1 MWAEIVKIVNRRT
14 PTRCRHKQVERFRF
28 RYLRFVHLLC
38 SPFSPVFFAS
48 FFSFVP
54 PLQTAE
60 SQINVPMES
69 KAVSIFKAAEN
80 VNKALAAAE
89 DAGLHVVNIGAGDI
103 IAGRSASIL
112 GLSCQ
117 LIRAHLSAPSHLEV

>member
-1 MWAEIVKIVNRRT
+1 
-14 PTRCRHKQVERFRF
+14 
-28 RYLRFVHLLC
+28 
-38 SPFSPVFFAS
+38 
-48 FFSFVP
+48 
-54 PLQTAE
+54 
-60 SQINVPMES
+60 MES

-117 LIRAHLSAPSHLEV
+117 LIRVHRLAQSKLEV